1 LTSELTLDDGWLK
14 DLLEVAKLDMV
25 SALAK
30 LAASPLSAGEK
41 QGVSM
46 ALKGI
51 ATFED
56 SSDSGK
62 PRPSTEQLARI
73 QDGVLLDPIDS
84 AYIRTWLLYV
94 RNLGVVKDEGS
105 VQGEDH
111 EPQKEE
117 GPHPLGVQ
125 LSLSAYGFADQGPGN
140 EDAEKVEDD

>member
-1 LTSELTLDDGWLK
+1 MTSDLAVEDSWLK
-14 DLLEVAKLDMV
+14 DLLAISKADRDF
-25 SALAK
+25 ALARV
-30 LAASPLSAGEK
+30 AESPLSAGEK

-51 ATFED
+51 SAFGE

-62 PRPSTEQLARI
+62 PRPSTEQLVRI

-84 AYIRTWLLYV
+84 AYIKTWLLHV
-94 RNLGVVKDEGS
+94 RGLGVEKDEGD
-105 VQGEDH
+105 VKGEDH

-117 GPHPLGVQ
+117 GPQTLGVQ
-125 LSLSAYGFADQGPGN
+125 LSLSAYGFANESTGQ